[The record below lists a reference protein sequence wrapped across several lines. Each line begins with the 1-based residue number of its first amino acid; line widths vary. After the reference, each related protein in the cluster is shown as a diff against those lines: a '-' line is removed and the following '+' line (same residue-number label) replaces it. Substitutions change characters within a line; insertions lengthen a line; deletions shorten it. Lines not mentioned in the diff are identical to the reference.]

1 MRLKKFAVLEGT
13 RTEKVE
19 KEVRLTKFAVMEGTR
34 TDIVEKEVRVEI
46 EEVCRHGRD
55 RKG

>member
-1 MRLKKFAVLEGT
+1 MKKFAVLEGT